1 MSAVSDPARV
11 VGTADGLISNN
22 KVDKIT
28 NE

>member
-1 MSAVSDPARV
+1 MSAVSDPARAV
-11 VGTADGLISNN
+11 ETADGLISNN